1 LTEPEAGEDW
11 AAVADAVQARS
22 RELNMSTAEL
32 ARQTGLSETTIRYLG
47 TARRNKSCLVSISA
61 VLRWRFDHLT
71 NILNGQPE
79 KNVHVRPPA
88 LANLERITREEIAP
102 IRQEL
107 ASLTETVR
115 KTTAL
120 LDAINNT
127 QRQPQP
133 PPQRQG
139 TA

>member
-1 LTEPEAGEDW
+1 LTEPEPGEDW

-47 TARRNKSCLVSISA
+47 TARRNKACLVAISA

-88 LANLERITREEIAP
+88 LANLERIMHEEIAP
-102 IRQEL
+102 LRQQL

-115 KTTAL
+115 KTTAQ
-120 LDAINNT
+120 LDAITST
-127 QRQPQP
+127 QRQPP

-139 TA
+139 TT